1 MGRRMDLGRAEREF
15 EAVVD
20 KAIKPIREL
29 VADLRKQIETSD
41 DTEEAIEL
49 LISALKQLGV
59 DNDTIQNLQYEVSP
73 TKQQTP
79 NVDTD

>member
-41 DTEEAIEL
+41 DTEEVIET
-49 LISALKQLGV
+49 V
-59 DNDTIQNLQYEVSP
+59 DSLH
-73 TKQQTP
+73 
-79 NVDTD
+79 